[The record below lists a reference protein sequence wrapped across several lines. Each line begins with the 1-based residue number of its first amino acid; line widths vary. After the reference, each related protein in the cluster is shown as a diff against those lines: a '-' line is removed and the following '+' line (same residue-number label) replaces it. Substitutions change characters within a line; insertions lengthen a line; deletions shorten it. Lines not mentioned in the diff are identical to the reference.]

1 MCLLGTIN
9 QNLPLQTSVIPSLH
23 DVCTI
28 FTTITVCQKVKRLCV
43 MNVSVSK
50 VCWTSAAPMIG
61 SLLEKPCQIH
71 FCV

>member
-28 FTTITVCQKVKRLCV
+28 CTVVCQKVLARL
-43 MNVSVSK
+43 K
-50 VCWTSAAPMIG
+50 
-61 SLLEKPCQIH
+61 
-71 FCV
+71 